1 MMFRF
6 IFCIYLL
13 IAMAFGSTAWATTG
27 LPPQHQLDAVSQDA
41 QWKRLLHYRK
51 NTKGKWQSI
60 ADDEQFFLSNQ
71 GGENPS
77 LELSA
82 ALTQMSAPVKSEE
95 ENNHAQCRF
104 PARYHWLKTK
114 FPQWATRTQNQ
125 TCPKYE
131 DWIAQM
137 RPQSATL
144 IFPAAYINSPS
155 SMFGHTLFRIN
166 SELQND
172 GADVLAHSISY
183 AADMPDDVSAWQ
195 YTYGGLF
202 GGHPGHMYEALYY
215 DKIIEYSDIDNRDIW
230 EYPIKL
236 SKDELDMM
244 LRHVW
249 ELQTVRFDYYFLDEN
264 CALRLLDI
272 LDVAKPGLN
281 SAKSFTTHAIPSDTV
296 RALQETGILGKA
308 VYRPARMTK
317 LKYQLKQMDAQQK
330 KTVKILSSDMSLTR
344 TDVEQRIAQ
353 FQSQESRARVLDLAY
368 QYLRYKVD
376 KGKINPKLA
385 RKRSLAIL
393 SLRSKLPL
401 FDELKPPAP
410 LPSEQGHK
418 TARVVVGVG
427 ALADEPFIS
436 TKLRPAFHDILDN
449 DAGYVQGAQIDF
461 LSIDA
466 RYYTDLEKARLQ
478 SFKLIDIKALSARD
492 AFFKPFSWE
501 FDIGWKRVDK
511 RRKHR
516 NRFGVAVAGGVTQQL
531 GDKTRVSLMA
541 KASLD
546 GSAHIHG
553 AWDVGVGAEASALFN
568 LPEHAPNLSSKFRLG
583 ASIWGYDDSKERD
596 ATALSLGL
604 NVPVF
609 NVNNA
614 VRLQWQRKQQTAV
627 PNQPKH
633 DYTELGWHYFF

>member
-1 MMFRF
+1 MA
-6 IFCIYLL
+6 L
-13 IAMAFGSTAWATTG
+13 AMPV
-27 LPPQHQLDAVSQDA
+27 LPPQSQINKAA
-41 QWKRLLHYRK
+41 QDMQWLRLLHYREGA
-51 NTKGKWQSI
+51 KGQWRSI
-60 ADDEQFFLSNQ
+60 ADDERFFLFQQ
-71 GGENPS
+71 GAEDAV
-77 LELSA
+77 LELST
-82 ALTQMSAPVKSEE
+82 ALTHMSEPTKHENA
-95 ENNHAQCRF
+95 NNHAQCRF
-104 PARYHWLKTK
+104 PARYHWLKVQ
-114 FPQWATRTQNQ
+114 FPQWAAQTQDQ
-125 TCPKYE
+125 ACPEYE

-137 RPQSATL
+137 RPKSATL

-172 GADVLAHSISY
+172 GSDVLAHSISY

-202 GGHPGHMYEALYY
+202 GGHPGYMYEASYY

-281 SAKSFTTHAIPSDTV
+281 SAKAFTTHAIPSDTV
-296 RALQETGILGKA
+296 RALQETGILGTP

-317 LKYQLKQMDAQQK
+317 LKHQLKQMDAQQK
-330 KTVKILSSDMSLTR
+330 RIVKILSTDMALTR
-344 TDVEQRIAQ
+344 EQVEQHLTQ
-353 FQSQESRARVLDLAY
+353 LQSQEPRARVLDLAY

-376 KGKINPKLA
+376 KGQINPTLA
-385 RKRSLAIL
+385 RKRSLVML

-401 FDELKPPAP
+401 FDELEPPAP

-418 TARVVVGVG
+418 TARVAVGVG
-427 ALADEPFIS
+427 ELADEPFVSAKI
-436 TKLRPAFHDILDN
+436 RPAFHDVLDN

-461 LSIDA
+461 LSVDA

-501 FDIGWKRVDK
+501 FDIGWKRVDERLTHK
-511 RRKHR
+511 
-516 NRFGVAVAGGVTQQL
+516 NRFGVSVAGGVTQQL
-531 GDKTRVSLMA
+531 GDHARVSLMA
-541 KASLD
+541 KTGFD
-546 GSAHIHG
+546 GGARFHG
-553 AWDVGVGAEASALFN
+553 AWDAGVGAEASVLFN
-568 LPEHAPNLSSKFRLG
+568 VPAHAPNLSSKLRLG
-583 ASIWGYDDSKERD
+583 ASLWEYDDSNERD
-596 ATALSLGL
+596 AMTFSAGL
-604 NVPVF
+604 NIPVF

-614 VRLQWQRKQQTAV
+614 VRLQWKRKEQTAL
-627 PNQPKH
+627 PDNPKQ
-633 DYTELGWHYFF
+633 DFTELGWHHFF

>member
-1 MMFRF
+1 MLSRC
-6 IFCIYLL
+6 IFFL
-13 IAMAFGSTAWATTG
+13 ISCCFSLSAWGQSEWPEPSRIEQVA
-27 LPPQHQLDAVSQDA
+27 QDA

-51 NTKGKWQSI
+51 GAGGKWWSI
-60 ADDEQFFLSNQ
+60 ADDANFFLSKD
-71 GGENPS
+71 GWKDPVIEIKT
-77 LELSA
+77 
-82 ALTQMSAPVKSEE
+82 ALKAMGAPTQIEVLQ
-95 ENNHAQCRF
+95 NDHAQCRF
-104 PARYHWLKTK
+104 PARYHWLKK
-114 FPQWATRTQNQ
+114 QFPQWAAHTQDQ

-131 DWIAQM
+131 AWITQM

-155 SMFGHTLFRIN
+155 SMFGHTLLRIN

-183 AADMPDDVSAWQ
+183 AAYMPDDVSAWQ

-202 GGHPGHMYEALYY
+202 GGHPGYMYEASYY

-236 SKDELDMM
+236 SKAELDMM

-272 LDVAKPGLN
+272 LDIAKPGLN
-281 SAKSFTTHAIPSDTV
+281 SAKGFTTHAIPVDTV
-296 RALQETGILGKA
+296 RALQNTGVLGEA
-308 VYRPARMTK
+308 VYRPARITK
-317 LKYQLKQMDAQQK
+317 LKYQIKQMNAQQQK
-330 KTVKILSSDMSLTR
+330 YVKVLSSDLSLSR
-344 TDVEQRIAQ
+344 EDVAKRMAKLPNA
-353 FQSQESRARVLDLAY
+353 ESRARVLDLAY

-376 KGKINPKLA
+376 KGQINPKPA

-401 FDELKPPAP
+401 FDEVEPPAP

-418 TARVVVGVG
+418 TARVAVGLG
-427 ALADEPFIS
+427 EWGGEPFVS
-436 TKLRPAFHDILDN
+436 AKLRPAFHDVLDN

-461 LSIDA
+461 LSLDT
-466 RYYTDLEKARLQ
+466 RYYTEFEQAKLQ

-492 AFFKPFSWE
+492 TFFKPYSWE
-501 FDIGWKRVDK
+501 FDVGWKRVDE
-511 RRKHR
+511 RLKHR
-516 NRFGVAVAGGVTQQL
+516 NRFGLTVAGGVTQQL
-531 GDKTRVSLMA
+531 GDYTRFSLMA
-541 KASLD
+541 KAGLD
-546 GSAHIHG
+546 GGARFHG
-553 AWDVGVGAEASALFN
+553 AWDVGVGAQASVLFN
-568 LPEHAPNLSSKFRLG
+568 LPAHAPNLSSKLRLG
-583 ASIWGYDDSKERD
+583 ASIWEYDDSNERD
-596 ATALSLGL
+596 ATTFSAGL

-614 VRLQWQRKQQTAV
+614 VRLQWQRKEQTAL
-627 PNQPKH
+627 PDKPKQ
-633 DYTELGWHYFF
+633 DYTELGWHHFF